1 MCSTPSGGDRTGAGG
16 NMAGGAPLRAE
27 AGLRVYRTYQMKVT
41 ECDKQIEQTLA
52 KLPDRSAGANLRI

>member
-1 MCSTPSGGDRTGAGG
+1 
-16 NMAGGAPLRAE
+16 
-27 AGLRVYRTYQMKVT
+27 MKVT

>member
-1 MCSTPSGGDRTGAGG
+1 
-16 NMAGGAPLRAE
+16 MAAIARALE
-27 AGLRVYRTYQMKVT
+27 GTWREEHLFELKQAYELYRTYQMKVT